1 MRPCNRLE
9 NIMIK
14 HFLKRL
20 RARYRVPGSVE
31 RHVIERAHS
40 VDLGFVGGHTSV
52 DVAIEHEAI
61 GGSKRIA
68 AQAATDAARARLGA
82 PQFGF

>member
-1 MRPCNRLE
+1 MF
-9 NIMIK
+9 K

-20 RARYRVPGSVE
+20 RERYRVQGSVE

-40 VDLGFVGGHTSV
+40 VDLGFVGGRSSV
-52 DVAIEHEAI
+52 DVAIERDAI
-61 GGSKRIA
+61 GGSGRIA
-68 AQAATDAARARLGA
+68 AQAASDAARARLGA